1 MGICSPSLL
10 GSQGMQSLYSPEIE
24 KLQGQSEPHIW
35 VTGKGWAVLDPDWLP
50 CPLTTPFCD
59 PRLCGTQWKTA
70 QPGWLLP
77 PLQESPL
84 PDLAFLS
91 LLVPSSDVGLTLS
104 ILGPLTPDH
113 VVTEG
118 TFFPGSGPSLG
129 SPVEFGIDYC
139 VCMCVHRR
147 E

>member
-1 MGICSPSLL
+1 M
-10 GSQGMQSLYSPEIE
+10 
-24 KLQGQSEPHIW
+24 
-35 VTGKGWAVLDPDWLP
+35 
-50 CPLTTPFCD
+50 
-59 PRLCGTQWKTA
+59 
-70 QPGWLLP
+70 P

-91 LLVPSSDVGLTLS
+91 LLVPASDVGLTLS

-118 TFFPGSGPSLG
+118 VFFPGSGPSLG
-129 SPVEFGIDYC
+129 SPVEFVIDYC
-139 VCMCVHRR
+139 VCMCVLRR